1 LFALCLYRQPGP
13 DSLGGPDLAKI
24 ATGRPAARGPGPF
37 RPRDSPVRRASLA
50 ARAAAGD
57 DAGLSHS
64 FRLAMPRHLNGSAVA
79 LAAALLAGVAHA
91 ASADCHVGLYA
102 MADGSTVD
110 IAQSSDDLLR
120 WRRPDGTSGAFAPA
134 GANAGVSRLGWTTR
148 PDGHAV
154 ALPDCDSLRF
164 DGAVG
169 RRVPLVVHEARFQS
183 DGVELVGRLVL
194 PPGDARVPVVVL
206 LQGSEHESALTF
218 DSLQRR
224 LPGEGVGAFVFDKR
238 GTGASG
244 GRYTQ
249 DFDQLARDAVVAL
262 ATARRLGGER
272 VARIG
277 FEGPSQGGW
286 VAPIAATHA
295 DVDFVTVVFGL
306 AVSVLEEDRS
316 AVAKNMADHHHSAA
330 DTAKAM
336 ALVDAADALALD
348 PTLATYDR
356 FAAVRDPLRGEP
368 WYQDVRG
375 DFTWAI
381 LPVKRDEALAFAK
394 QTDWHTPWLYDPLA
408 TIFAVKPPQ
417 LWVLA
422 EDDLDAPSAE
432 TARRLAQLRLA
443 GRPITTALWSHTE
456 HGIFEYETDAKGERT
471 SLRQP
476 EGYLA
481 LLADFARGSPLKAA
495 YGAAQLA
502 RP

>member
-1 LFALCLYRQPGP
+1 MSRFL
-13 DSLGGPDLAKI
+13 
-24 ATGRPAARGPGPF
+24 RG
-37 RPRDSPVRRASLA
+37 
-50 ARAAAGD
+50 AAAC
-57 DAGLSHS
+57 A
-64 FRLAMPRHLNGSAVA
+64 AVA
-79 LAAALLAGVAHA
+79 FFA
-91 ASADCHVGLYA
+91 ASANAAPDCHVGLYA
-102 MADGSTVD
+102 MADGSTLD
-110 IAQSSDDLLR
+110 IALSSEGQLR
-120 WRRPDGTSGAFAPA
+120 WRRPDGTSGAFALA
-134 GANAGVSRLGWTTR
+134 GAQAGVSRLGWTDR
-148 PDGHAV
+148 PDGHV
-154 ALPDCDSLRF
+154 VKPGDCNSVSF
-164 DGAVG
+164 DGAAG
-169 RRVPLVVHEARFQS
+169 RRVPLAVRDVRFQS

-194 PPGDARVPVVVL
+194 PPGNERVPVVVL
-206 LQGSEHESALTF
+206 LHGSEHDSALDF
-218 DSLQRR
+218 ESLQRR
-224 LPGEGVGAFVFDKR
+224 LPSQGVGAFVYDKR

-244 GRYTQ
+244 GQYTQ
-249 DFDQLARDAVVAL
+249 DFDLLARDAVAAL

-286 VAPIAATHA
+286 VAPLAALRA

-356 FAAVRDPLRGEP
+356 FAAVRDPLRDEP
-368 WYQDVRG
+368 WFKDVHG

-381 LPVKRDEALAFAK
+381 LPVRRDQVLGLAK
-394 QTDWHTPWLYDPLA
+394 QIDWHTPWFFDPLA
-408 TIFAVKPPQ
+408 TIAAVKPPQ

-432 TARRLAQLRLA
+432 TARRLAQLRMA
-443 GRPITTALWSHTE
+443 GRPIATVVWAHTE
-456 HGIFEYETDAKGERT
+456 HGIFEYETGVDGVRT

-476 EGYLA
+476 EGYLS
-481 LLADFARGSPLKAA
+481 LLADFARGSALKAA
-495 YGAAQLA
+495 YGDAATA

>member
-1 LFALCLYRQPGP
+1 MTRILN
-13 DSLGGPDLAKI
+13 
-24 ATGRPAARGPGPF
+24 
-37 RPRDSPVRRASLA
+37 
-50 ARAAAGD
+50 AAA
-57 DAGLSHS
+57 
-64 FRLAMPRHLNGSAVA
+64 MA
-79 LAAALLAGVAHA
+79 LAAASFAGAVHA
-91 ASADCHVGLYA
+91 APADCHVGLYVL
-102 MADGSTVD
+102 ADGSTID
-110 IAQSSDDLLR
+110 LAASSEDQLR
-120 WRRPDGTSGAFAPA
+120 WRRPDGTSGAFTPA
-134 GANAGVSRLGWTTR
+134 GAQAGASRLGWTLR
-148 PDGHAV
+148 PDGHVV

-164 DGAVG
+164 DGAAG
-169 RRVPLVVHEARFQS
+169 RRVPLVVRDVRFRS
-183 DGVELVGRLVL
+183 DGVEFAGRLVL

-206 LQGSEHESALTF
+206 LQGSEHDSALRF

-224 LPGEGVGAFVFDKR
+224 LPSQGVGAFVYDKR

-249 DFDQLARDAVVAL
+249 DFDQLARDAVAAL

-316 AVAKNMADHHHSAA
+316 AVARNMADHHHSAA

-348 PTLATYDR
+348 PTPATYDR

-368 WYQDVRG
+368 WFKDVRG
-375 DFTWAI
+375 DFAWAI
-381 LPVKRDEALAFAK
+381 LPVERDEVPAFAK

-408 TIFAVKPPQ
+408 TLFALRPPQ

-432 TARRLAQLRLA
+432 TARRLAQLRMA
-443 GRPITTALWSHTE
+443 GRPITTALWAHTE
-456 HGIFEYETDAKGERT
+456 HGIFEYEADSRGERT

-476 EGYLA
+476 DGYLA
-481 LLADFARGSPLKAA
+481 LLADFARGTPLKAA
-495 YGAAQLA
+495 YGDARLA